1 MITKRN
7 LLRIAPAI
15 CIVILAGY
23 GCSNSNSVPSAF
35 PADTDKNA
43 PGRKPTVAL
52 VMKSLA
58 NEFFQ
63 TMQKG
68 AEKHNADHAS
78 EYTLI
83 SNGIKDEQ
91 DVAKQQE
98 LVEQMVS
105 QGVGAIVIAPA
116 DSKALVPACEKAMKA
131 GIAVVNIDNKF
142 DKDVLAARSLSI
154 PFVGPDNR
162 KGAKLAGDYLAKKL
176 KPGDEVA
183 IVEGAPNAFN
193 GIQRKAGFEDAIKAA
208 SLTLVDSQTGHWET
222 ADANKVCAAMLTSHP
237 NLKAVLC
244 ANDNMAL
251 GALAAIKSAGKKGSI
266 LIIGFDNISAVNGL
280 VKSGDILCTVDQH
293 ADQLA
298 TYGIQYA
305 LDIVAKKA
313 SPVDK
318 ETPVDLITQ
327 EDVKRADL
335 YEAKHRH

>member
-1 MITKRN
+1 MAPNFKF
-7 LLRIAPAI
+7 LQIAPAI
-15 CIVILAGY
+15 FVLLLAGC
-23 GCSNSNSVPSAF
+23 GNSDSTSNGSGPTVKPSDIKSAE
-35 PADTDKNA
+35 
-43 PGRKPTVAL
+43 KPTVAL

-68 AEKHNADHAS
+68 AEKHHADHAS

-83 SNGIKDEQ
+83 SNGIKDEL

-98 LVEQMVS
+98 LIEQMVS
-105 QGVGAIVIAPA
+105 QGVSAIVIAPA
-116 DSKALVPACEKAMKA
+116 DSKALVPVCEKAMKA
-131 GIAVVNIDNKF
+131 GIPVVNIDNKF
-142 DKDVLAARSLSI
+142 DKDVLTSRSLSI

-162 KGAKLAGDYLAKKL
+162 KGARLAGDYLAKKL

-183 IVEGAPNAFN
+183 ILEGAPNAFN
-193 GIQRKAGFEDAIKAA
+193 GIQRKQGFEDAIKAA
-208 SLTLVDSQTGHWET
+208 NLKLVDSQTGHWET
-222 ADANKVCAAMLTSHP
+222 ADANKVFAAMLTSHP

-251 GALAAIKSAGKKGSI
+251 GALAALKAAGRKGSV
-266 LIIGFDNISAVNGL
+266 LIIGFDDISAVRDL
-280 VKSGDILCTVDQH
+280 VKSGDVLCTVDQH
-293 ADQLA
+293 ADELA

-305 LDIVAKKA
+305 LDIIAKKA

-327 EDVKRADL
+327 QDVK
-335 YEAKHRH
+335 

>member
-1 MITKRN
+1 MKHCRFSFLSRPSFQI
-7 LLRIAPAI
+7 IIGSAI
-15 CIVILAGY
+15 CLLAAV
-23 GCSNSNSVPSAF
+23 GCGSSDSGS
-35 PADTDKNA
+35 A
-43 PGRKPTVAL
+43 PGAPTAKTDAVKAGQKPTVAL

-68 AEKHNADHAS
+68 AEKHNS
-78 EYTLI
+78 EHSSDYTLI

-98 LVEQMVS
+98 LVQQMAG
-105 QGVGAIVIAPA
+105 QAVGAIVIAPA
-116 DSKALVPACEKAMKA
+116 DSKALIPVCEKAMKA

-142 DKDVLAARSLSI
+142 DRDVLTSRHLAI

-162 KGAKLAGDYLAKKL
+162 KGAKLAGNYLAKKL
-176 KPGDEVA
+176 KAGDEVA

-193 GIQRKAGFEDAIKAA
+193 GIQRKLGFEDAIKAA
-208 SLTLVDSQTGHWET
+208 NLKLVDSQTGRWET
-222 ADANKVCAAMLTSHP
+222 AEANKVFAAMLTSHP

-251 GALAAIKSAGKKGSI
+251 GALAALKAAGKKGAVI
-266 LIIGFDNISAVNGL
+266 VVGFDNITAVRDL

-298 TYGIQYA
+298 TFGIQYA
-305 LDIVAKKA
+305 LDIVSKKA

-318 ETPVDLITQ
+318 ETPVDLVTQ
-327 EDVKRADL
+327 ADVK
-335 YEAKHRH
+335 